1 VAIGWKTSYQ
11 AIAGPLALP
20 APPHPP
26 ACRPSRGSVARSDPV
41 GIGVASTRPRSCNP
55 LRYPDR
61 VSKRR
66 QSQSGGVGPQ
76 DWPETVSRLRE
87 VLVRIA
93 LQSPGTKDLIEEA
106 LSLLQTGDRAVL
118 RPPAPAP
125 AIPSARKTRGDKV
138 VEYCIEPGMR
148 GLSLVEVRVGSSK
161 PFRCPED
168 VYRATVAILAR
179 ETSGISFEDLH
190 EAAMTRLGRSDEPI
204 YLFRVV
210 LRFLKQKNLLQ
221 HSGRRFRPKQ
231 AKGFK
236 EAAARAWRETGRV
249 PLRPCSFQVI
259 RGV

>member
-1 VAIGWKTSYQ
+1 MENKLPTIP
-11 AIAGPLALP
+11 GPLALP

-66 QSQSGGVGPQ
+66 QSQSGSVGPQ

-106 LSLLQTGDRAVL
+106 LALLRVSDRDAPR
-118 RPPAPAP
+118 RPASAP
-125 AIPSARKTRGDKV
+125 AIPPARKTRGDKV
-138 VEYCIEPGMR
+138 DEYRIEPGMR

-168 VYRATVAILAR
+168 VYWTTVDILAR
-179 ETSGISFEDLH
+179 VTSGISFEDLH

-210 LRFLKQKNLLQ
+210 LRFLKQKNLIQ
-221 HSGRRFRPKQ
+221 HSGRRFRPAK
-231 AKGFK
+231 AKGFRQ
-236 EAAARAWRETGRV
+236 AAAEAWRETERQPLVLRV
-249 PLRPCSFQVI
+249 HR
-259 RGV
+259 